1 MATFNIPIT
10 IHVIKGSGCATA
22 TVQGSS
28 TYSTGILATGTTGS
42 SYKITGSAST
52 TATLASTFSS
62 GYNFNN
68 WSYYISSPTDFGWTI
83 TVPGSANGT
92 VTIAVAG
99 NNAGAP
105 GTTDIYLTA
114 SANSAPP
121 SGYAAN
127 VLTAGFYRK
136 KNASN
141 DHTACSYSNDF
152 GIASCTPT
160 SGTNGTAITY
170 TAQAN
175 PGFTLQTWEY
185 TNCTYTSGQGTAT
198 LKVKINGTGTCQ
210 ARPVYSLAEYTATFN
225 PNGGTWS
232 DNTTAN
238 KTSKYQ
244 WSPISLV
251 KDSTNYIGQFNPVV
265 YASDGSNRL
274 SSDPANANY
283 YVGDLYN
290 AFGAGTTATSANN
303 LLNHYINNGIS
314 EGRTASNLSTTYY
327 TNTVSRSGYTFAG
340 WKITSVSGAGWVNGT
355 TYTGSVNT
363 PKYILG
369 NNAANKYG
377 NVTFT
382 AQWSANNYTVNFYQG
397 NNSTTAGSSL
407 LGSQTITRDV
417 ATALTTYANLGGTA
431 PSGWSFYGWSTSQ
444 TGTSRNYTNGQSV
457 TNLASAGSSISL
469 YAVFSK
475 TFTFKSGVSQATS
488 STATQR
494 YNPYKTTG
502 YLTSIT
508 APAPDMTGLS
518 SYGWNPL
525 GYRAGTAATTAAY
538 AVTTTATSITP
549 EYNVSATLYATY
561 RRYINIY
568 SGANKATSSSPAQY
582 YNTNPTTSAID
593 VPTPT
598 AITNWTTV
606 GYKLGTGVI
615 TSDSQCYYTTYG
627 SKTPAYN
634 ENLSAGLYA
643 NYSRQIIWYW
653 NRNGATENPVY
664 GPTYDTVYMSTDST
678 NLGKKWLV
686 FPPSDTYVRAGYL
699 FTGWAEGSTSGLV
712 HGASVNQQVTL
723 PAYNAGTFAVTFYAM
738 WAEPTSDHWINIK
751 MSDAWHP
758 ANVKIRV
765 GSSWIEATV
774 KRWSGSDWI
783 IGP

>member
-1 MATFNIPIT
+1 MVTFNIPIT

-28 TYSTGILATGTTGS
+28 TYSTNILATGI

-83 TVPGSANGT
+83 SVPSSANGT
-92 VTIAVAG
+92 VTISVAG

-136 KNASN
+136 KTASN
-141 DHTACSYSNDF
+141 DHTACSYSTDF

-160 SGTNGTAITY
+160 SGTSGTAITY

-185 TNCTYTSGQGTAT
+185 ANCTYTSGQGTAT
-198 LKVKINGTGTCQ
+198 LKVKINGTGTTQ

-251 KDSTNYIGQFNPVV
+251 KDGNNYIGAFNPVV

-290 AFGAGTTATSANN
+290 AFGPGTTATSANN

-355 TYTGSVNT
+355 TYTGSTNT

-382 AQWSANNYTVNFYQG
+382 AQWTSSTYTVNFYQG
-397 NNSTTAGSSL
+397 NNSTTAGNTL

-417 ATALTTYANLGGTA
+417 ATALTTYANLGGTV
-431 PSGWSFYGWSTSQ
+431 PSGWTFYGWA
-444 TGTSRNYTNGQSV
+444 TSRTSTTRTYTNGKSV
-457 TNLASAGSSISL
+457 TNIASAGGSINL
-469 YAVFSK
+469 YALFSK
-475 TFTFKSGVSQATS
+475 TFTFKSGISQETS
-488 STATQR
+488 STATQI

-508 APAPDMTGLS
+508 APAPTAID
-518 SYGWNPL
+518 GWSAL
-525 GYRAGTAATTAAY
+525 GYRVNTTATTATY
-538 AVTTTATSITP
+538 AVTDSASSITP
-549 EYNVSATLYATY
+549 AYNSSATMYAVYSRT
-561 RRYINIY
+561 ITVY
-568 SGANKATSSSPAQY
+568 SGANKATTSTLTQY
-582 YNTNPTTSAID
+582 YNTNPTITSITLPA
-593 VPTPT
+593 PT
-598 AITNWTTV
+598 AISNWTTL
-606 GYKLGTGVI
+606 GYRGNTI
-615 TSDSQCYYTTYG
+615 ADEATRSAG
-627 SKTPAYN
+627 SYTPAVDESVSTFYAVYN
-634 ENLSAGLYA
+634 RVYTMSYNA
-643 NYSRQIIWYW
+643 NGGSGTQASTTKTI
-653 NRNGATENPVY
+653 
-664 GPTYDTVYMSTDST
+664 YMNTNST
-678 NLGKKWLV
+678 NLNLYFN
-686 FPPSDTYVRAGYL
+686 FPQNTFTAPAGQSFQAWTL
-699 FTGWAEGSTSGLV
+699 GSTSGTSY
-712 HGASVNQQVTL
+712 GAGSLYYPNLEYNSSSWSETSYAKWIL
-723 PAYNAGTFAVTFYAM
+723 PISDRWIKQYRDGEWIAGV
-738 WAEPTSDHWINIK
+738 
-751 MSDAWHP
+751 
-758 ANVKIRV
+758 VKIWS
-765 GSSWIEATV
+765 GSSWNYAAV
-774 KRWSGSDWI
+774 YRMSSSGNWL

>member
-28 TYSTGILATGTTGS
+28 TYSVGILATGTTGS
-42 SYKITGSAST
+42 TYKITGNAST

-92 VTIAVAG
+92 VTIAASG

-105 GTTDIYLTA
+105 SNTDIYLTA

-127 VLTAGFYRK
+127 VLKAGFYRK

-431 PSGWSFYGWSTSQ
+431 PSGWSFYGWSTSR

-488 STATQR
+488 STAT
-494 YNPYKTTG
+494 
-502 YLTSIT
+502 
-508 APAPDMTGLS
+508 
-518 SYGWNPL
+518 
-525 GYRAGTAATTAAY
+525 
-538 AVTTTATSITP
+538 
-549 EYNVSATLYATY
+549 
-561 RRYINIY
+561 
-568 SGANKATSSSPAQY
+568 
-582 YNTNPTTSAID
+582 
-593 VPTPT
+593 
-598 AITNWTTV
+598 
-606 GYKLGTGVI
+606 
-615 TSDSQCYYTTYG
+615 
-627 SKTPAYN
+627 
-634 ENLSAGLYA
+634 
-643 NYSRQIIWYW
+643 
-653 NRNGATENPVY
+653 
-664 GPTYDTVYMSTDST
+664 
-678 NLGKKWLV
+678 
-686 FPPSDTYVRAGYL
+686 
-699 FTGWAEGSTSGLV
+699 
-712 HGASVNQQVTL
+712 
-723 PAYNAGTFAVTFYAM
+723 
-738 WAEPTSDHWINIK
+738 
-751 MSDAWHP
+751 
-758 ANVKIRV
+758 
-765 GSSWIEATV
+765 
-774 KRWSGSDWI
+774 
-783 IGP
+783 